1 MCIKGCLGC
10 KWILTQMA
18 IEHDASPKHRQ
29 TNKFLGFGK
38 FYGMILTDKGLIL
51 LVYSRGGGGQL
62 VDFYDGGDHVH
73 IWGLKFRKDEHIWGL
88 RF

>member
-1 MCIKGCLGC
+1 MKVMLRDTEVVGTYLPQLATRYDLPG
-10 KWILTQMA
+10 
-18 IEHDASPKHRQ
+18 
-29 TNKFLGFGK
+29 G
-38 FYGMILTDKGLIL
+38 
-51 LVYSRGGGGQL
+51 GGGGQL